1 MSKTL
6 LIIGGIIIALI
17 LFVAMPL
24 VGSYNNLVQKEVAV
38 DESWSQVETQYQ
50 RRFDLVPQLVGA
62 VRGILNQEQEVF
74 GAIAEAR
81 TRYANARDNGSQAE
95 QVEAYGE
102 YESVIGRLM
111 VIMENYPVLRSN
123 EQVQSL
129 MDELTGTENRVAV
142 SRVRYNETVAI
153 YELTTRRFPTNVIA
167 SIFGFEDK
175 KYFESEAEADSAPEV
190 DITVSASVLENDNN

>member
-1 MSKTL
+1 MKTL
-6 LIIGGIIIALI
+6 AITGGIIVALL
-17 LFVAMPL
+17 LFVVMPFI
-24 VGSYNNLVQKEVAV
+24 GSYNNLVQKEVAV
-38 DESWSQVETQYQ
+38 TESWSQVETQYQ

-81 TRYANARDNGSQAE
+81 TRYASARETGTQEE

-102 YESVIGRLM
+102 YESVLGRLL

-129 MDELTGTENRVAV
+129 MDELTGTENRVSVA
-142 SRVRYNETVAI
+142 RVRYNETVAV
-153 YELTTRRFPTNVIA
+153 YELTTRRFPTNIIA

-175 KYFESEAEADSAPEV
+175 KYFESESEADTAPEV
-190 DITVSASVLENDNN
+190 DITVSASVPENGEN